1 MQGGN
6 FKKFIIMLFAFLCF
20 STPLEAIT
28 KQEAMQKY
36 LEYKKLAEKY
46 KKLAEQS
53 DETAKKEQDKVTPT
67 TKANVE
73 EKAESKKAT
82 QTTLKD
88 NTKKKEAASK
98 PNQEILKD
106 TKKDDKKDTSPWKGT
121 SIGLGGSI
129 VTGNSA
135 TTNLNVGININY
147 NPSEQWQNNLLFNY
161 LYSHDDNVSDKSGVR
176 VNRAQLSAKSSWDY
190 DKRNGVYGNLNVLRD
205 ELDVF
210 NYVFMESA
218 GYKRV
223 LYKNDDMSLNLTAG
237 PSLTQNQ
244 LNSTGEFTNG
254 FGAQSG
260 LQYVWNF
267 TKKSSFKEEFIAN
280 YSYQNNNKV
289 NPNVFIYQS
298 NAILSASIYKNLSLQ
313 LQFQINGTNVS
324 LPGKIPITT
333 ITTTAI
339 TYNL

>member
-6 FKKFIIMLFAFLCF
+6 FKKFIIVLFAFLCF

-53 DETAKKEQDKVTPT
+53 DDTAKEEQDKTTST
-67 TKANVE
+67 TKDNVADKTE
-73 EKAESKKAT
+73 AKKAT
-82 QTTLKD
+82 QTTPKD
-88 NTKKKEAASK
+88 NTEKKEEASSK
-98 PNQEILKD
+98 PKQEAL
-106 TKKDDKKDTSPWKGT
+106 KDDKKDTSPWKGT

-147 NPSEQWQNNLLFNY
+147 NPTEQWQNNLLFNY
-161 LYSHDDNVSDKSGVR
+161 LYSHDDTVSDKSGVR

-218 GYKRV
+218 GYKRI
-223 LYKNDDMSLNLTAG
+223 LYKNDNMSLNVTAG
-237 PSLTQNQ
+237 PSLTQSQ
-244 LNSTGEFTNG
+244 LNSTGQFTNG

-260 LQYVWNF
+260 VQYVWNF
-267 TKKSSFKEEFIAN
+267 TKDSSFKEDFIVN
-280 YSYQNNNKV
+280 YAYQNNNTV

-298 NAILSASIYKNLSLQ
+298 NTILSAKLYKNLSLQ
-313 LQFQINGTNVS
+313 LQFQLNGTNVS
-324 LPGKIPITT
+324 QPGKLPITT
-333 ITTTAI
+333 ITTTALAYEI
-339 TYNL
+339 

>member
-1 MQGGN
+1 MQKDN
-6 FKKFIIMLFAFLCF
+6 IRKSIIILSTFLCF
-20 STPLEAIT
+20 VTPLDAIT
-28 KQEAMQKY
+28 KQEAMEKY

-46 KKLAEQS
+46 KKLAEQP
-53 DETAKKEQDKVTPT
+53 DDTADKQQDTATPT
-67 TKANVE
+67 TKENVE
-73 EKAESKKAT
+73 AKVEQSPAKSEEQA
-82 QTTLKD
+82 TLKD
-88 NTKKKEAASK
+88 NKKE
-98 PNQEILKD
+98 E
-106 TKKDDKKDTSPWKGT
+106 KKDNSPWKGT

-161 LYSHDDNVSDKSGVR
+161 LYTHDDTVSDKSGIR

-218 GYKRV
+218 GYKRI
-223 LYKNDDMSLNLTAG
+223 LYKNDNMSLNVTAG
-237 PSLTQNQ
+237 PSLTQSQ
-244 LNSTGEFTNG
+244 LNSTGQFTNG

-260 LQYVWNF
+260 VQYIWNF
-267 TKKSSFKEEFIAN
+267 TKDSSFKEDFIVN
-280 YSYQNNNKV
+280 YAYQNNNTG

-298 NAILSASIYKNLSLQ
+298 NTILSAKLYKNLSLQ
-313 LQFQINGTNVS
+313 LQFQLNSTNVG
-324 LPGKIPITT
+324 LPGKLPITT
-333 ITTTAI
+333 ITTTALAYEI
-339 TYNL
+339 